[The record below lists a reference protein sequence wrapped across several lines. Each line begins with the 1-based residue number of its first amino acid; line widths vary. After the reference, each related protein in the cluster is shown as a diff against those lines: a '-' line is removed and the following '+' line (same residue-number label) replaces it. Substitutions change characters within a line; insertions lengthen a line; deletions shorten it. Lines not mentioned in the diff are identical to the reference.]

1 MGVSD
6 LLVER
11 WPLMLL
17 ALAVAGVLAWWA
29 WHRPALQRR
38 VRDAELRVPQYG
50 ALVRAIC
57 VARFTRVLGTLLANG
72 IPMIQAMTIA
82 RDAAGHPRLVESVER
97 ATEAV
102 RSGEPLAQPLAD
114 SGFFEPDVVEMI
126 SVGESANNLPAVLG
140 GVADTLERRVDRTLG
155 VVVKLMEPAL
165 LLFLA
170 AVVLSIFLALVLPML
185 QLGGQ
190 A

>member
-1 MGVSD
+1 M
-6 LLVER
+6 
-11 WPLMLL
+11 
-17 ALAVAGVLAWWA
+17 
-29 WHRPALQRR
+29 
-38 VRDAELRVPQYG
+38 
-50 ALVRAIC
+50 
-57 VARFTRVLGTLLANG
+57 
-72 IPMIQAMTIA
+72 
-82 RDAAGHPRLVESVER
+82 
-97 ATEAV
+97 
-102 RSGEPLAQPLAD
+102 
-114 SGFFEPDVVEMI
+114 
-126 SVGESANNLPAVLG
+126 LG

>member
-1 MGVSD
+1 M
-6 LLVER
+6 VER
-11 WPLMLL
+11 WPLLL
-17 ALAVAGVLAWWA
+17 ALLAVAALAAWWA
-29 WHRPALQRR
+29 WRNAAMRRRAADLQ
-38 VRDAELRVPQYG
+38 LRVPQLG

-82 RDAAGHPRLVESVER
+82 REAAGHPALADAVER

-102 RSGEPLAQPLAD
+102 RAGEPLSAPLAD

-126 SVGESANNLPAVLG
+126 TMGESANNLAQVLNG
-140 GVADTLERRVDRTLG
+140 ISDTLERRVDRALAMA
-155 VVVKLMEPAL
+155 VKLMEPAL

-185 QLGGQ
+185 QLGNQ

>member
-1 MGVSD
+1 
-6 LLVER
+6 
-11 WPLMLL
+11 ML
-17 ALAVAGVLAWWA
+17 
-29 WHRPALQRR
+29 
-38 VRDAELRVPQYG
+38 
-50 ALVRAIC
+50 
-57 VARFTRVLGTLLANG
+57 
-72 IPMIQAMTIA
+72 QAMTIA
-82 RDAAGHPRLVESVER
+82 RDAAGHPRLAESVEQ

-126 SVGESANNLPAVLG
+126 SVGESANNLPTVLG
-140 GVADTLERRVDRTLG
+140 GVADTLEKRVDRTLG
-155 VVVKLMEPAL
+155 IAVKLMEPAL

>member
-1 MGVSD
+1 M
-6 LLVER
+6 
-11 WPLMLL
+11 
-17 ALAVAGVLAWWA
+17 
-29 WHRPALQRR
+29 QRR
-38 VRDAELRVPQYG
+38 MRELELRVPQYG

-72 IPMIQAMTIA
+72 IPLLQAMQIA
-82 RDAAGHPRLVESVER
+82 RDAAGHPRLAESVDR
-97 ATEAV
+97 AVEAV
-102 RSGEPLAQPLAD
+102 RGGEALAQPLEA

-126 SVGESANNLPAVLG
+126 AVGESANNLPSVLG
-140 GVADTLERRVDRTLG
+140 GVADTLEKRVDRTLG